1 MLKIAI
7 LTYFP
12 IHLNG
17 TLWEGRREKRL
28 QSKLKVGGDK
38 FSKLRTD
45 WDTITRN
52 NVSRELV
59 NYHQSVS

>member
-1 MLKIAI
+1 M
-7 LTYFP
+7 
-12 IHLNG
+12 G

-28 QSKLKVGGDK
+28 QSKLKVDGDK

-52 NVSRELV
+52 NVS
-59 NYHQSVS
+59 